1 VKGYFQS
8 EQILEFSAE
17 LSRLKR
23 RRIGSANY
31 LLREKEAGAMVY
43 FFLKAH
49 ESQMLKKK
57 KALIVISIV
66 FFTRQKVLHFSKSF
80 EGRIN
85 ECHCTREMRVSL
97 TVKKRKVGIH

>member
-57 KALIVISIV
+57 KSPNSHLHCLLYKAKGFT
-66 FFTRQKVLHFSKSF
+66 FFQIL
-80 EGRIN
+80 
-85 ECHCTREMRVSL
+85 
-97 TVKKRKVGIH
+97 